1 VEGSCKGEGGGVAK
15 CGEKG
20 GGVGGQEKGKRGRPL
35 GFCGRKK
42 R

>member
-20 GGVGGQEKGKRGRPL
+20 GGLAAKKREKGGDH
-35 GFCGRKK
+35 
-42 R
+42 